1 MMRSRANIAVMLVVV
16 VSLFVITS
24 PVQAANY
31 MARDH
36 LVVDLRHGVDW
47 LRCSVGQVWNGTEC
61 KGDIVRLNH
70 EDIKIAVKQAGE
82 QLGGTWRLP
91 NLEELED
98 LLCKSCNRPLIDPE
112 MFPGTESEPYWT
124 GEQNGLSTRHYFSV
138 NFFNGWVYGRFLP
151 TRPLAVRLVRDR
163 H

>member
-91 NLEELED
+91 NLE
-98 LLCKSCNRPLIDPE
+98 
-112 MFPGTESEPYWT
+112 
-124 GEQNGLSTRHYFSV
+124 
-138 NFFNGWVYGRFLP
+138 
-151 TRPLAVRLVRDR
+151 AVSYTHLRSPRD
-163 H
+163 